1 MIHDCD
7 LDLCKHGKEN
17 MFDFEHH
24 RRPQYYGIISA
35 QAGITP
41 PPE

>member
-1 MIHDCD
+1 VHDCD

-17 MFDFEHH
+17 MFDFARH
-24 RRPQYYGIISA
+24 RRPQHYGIITA